1 MLHWLAVQGD
11 YASLTSLPPDQHPAW
26 SAGFAIGIPTTPHS
40 LSLFASNAVTST
52 LQGASRGS
60 EQVLYGFDLAVPL
73 TLSRWFGHKPKP
85 AAPAAAAVTGP
96 VFSTIIQG
104 MSFVQ
109 PQIEIAVGT
118 TVTWKNEDQLAH
130 TVTATDKGFDSGM
143 IEPGSSWSHTFNQ
156 AGTFTY
162 FCTPHPFMK
171 GTVVVK

>member
-1 MLHWLAVQGD
+1 
-11 YASLTSLPPDQHPAW
+11 
-26 SAGFAIGIPTTPHS
+26 
-40 LSLFASNAVTST
+40 VTST
-52 LQGASRGS
+52 LQGASRGGD
-60 EQVLYGFDLAVPL
+60 QVLYGFEFTIPL

-96 VFSTIIQG
+96 VFSTVIKG

-130 TVTATDKGFDSGM
+130 TVTATDQRIFSGM
-143 IEPGSSWSHTFNQ
+143 IESGSSWSHTFNQ

-162 FCTPHPFMK
+162 ACTPHPFMK